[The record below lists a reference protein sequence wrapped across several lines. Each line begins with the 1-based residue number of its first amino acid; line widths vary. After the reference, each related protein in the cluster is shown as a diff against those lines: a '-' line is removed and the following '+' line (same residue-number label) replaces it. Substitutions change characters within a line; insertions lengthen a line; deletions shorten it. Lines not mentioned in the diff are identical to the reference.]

1 LENERLTVV
10 SLPFRDFREETKM
23 SNTVTLEQIEQLVV
37 QLPPPER
44 LKLVARI
51 CEQLSVAPMAKND
64 EEEARREQLA
74 QVDTWLTECDAVA
87 EEIEGEFDSAEDLRQ
102 IREERAN
109 RL

>member
-1 LENERLTVV
+1 
-10 SLPFRDFREETKM
+10 M

-51 CEQLSVAPMAKND
+51 CEQLSAAPMAESD
-64 EEEARREQLA
+64 EEEARRERLA
-74 QVDTWLTECDAVA
+74 QVDAWLAECDAVA
-87 EEIEGEFDSAEDLRQ
+87 ESIEGEFDSTKDIRQ
-102 IREERAN
+102 IREERTN